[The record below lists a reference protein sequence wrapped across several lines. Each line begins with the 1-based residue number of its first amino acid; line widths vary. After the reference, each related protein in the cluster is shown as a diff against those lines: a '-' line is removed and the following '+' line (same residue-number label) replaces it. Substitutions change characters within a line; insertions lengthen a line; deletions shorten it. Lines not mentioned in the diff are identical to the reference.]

1 MFGPGGGIYWH
12 LESYWSLA
20 GISGFQRKNGN
31 NLDIVAIC
39 SPLACLWWRYI
50 YMYVLC
56 LYYTFTSCSIFLVLL
71 DIILRN
77 EDLKLYPFLIN
88 YIWTLTVFIHVFSY
102 NLIWSVTSLWA
113 FVPVCLLF
121 VGLSVIISWIGRE
134 VTLPCSYRST
144 CLFINYNFWILK
156 RHLIWF
162 NRNLLCPIW
171 AWKCNRV
178 PLPFHLQW

>member
-1 MFGPGGGIYWH
+1 MSPCFPSLYLSFYLNLFYLPDIYWKYNSARIEAIIIITVSSLAFLSRMFGPGGGIYWH

-88 YIWTLTVFIHVFSY
+88 YIWTLTVFIHVFFP
-102 NLIWSVTSLWA
+102 II
-113 FVPVCLLF
+113 LF
-121 VGLSVIISWIGRE
+121 E
-134 VTLPCSYRST
+134 V
-144 CLFINYNFWILK
+144 
-156 RHLIWF
+156 
-162 NRNLLCPIW
+162 
-171 AWKCNRV
+171 
-178 PLPFHLQW
+178 